1 MEKLSEWWSDTAQ
14 RPVAAGNAA
23 ARMFGHQLACIA
35 WGAAAGFGSWYGLL
49 HPLGLAVVLGAAE
62 TDYFWVALGAGAV
75 SLLVHT
81 QPMALVHLCVA
92 IATAGIRWARPRS
105 FPFAATLGAGMLLC
119 MSWLLWLG
127 GSISAQV
134 ALVSLAESVLAVLL
148 GWQLVRCPPNGSEKG
163 LLLPGVVLLTI
174 LANIPAGPLWIG
186 VIFST
191 GAGLVLSCRGR
202 RERALVTM
210 GVLAAGLCA
219 AAPQQLFAGVA
230 VLGGTLLAVTYGAG
244 DRLRCSGLFL
254 LGCLPGAL
262 CVSGAGQAGCF
273 WLAFALGQVLFFCM
287 PAHLVLAVPVSDP
300 TESAGRPAV
309 SLAANR
315 LEAAA
320 NSLTEIADTIQQ
332 IYEVLPPQGENYNWV
347 VERTQEALCSHCEN
361 REKCWQTRYNDTVEA
376 LFHLKPMLEQ
386 NGQLDLAK
394 LPGQFSYCIHPSALC
409 AAVERSW
416 VEYGARRKA
425 RARSQGMR
433 AAITEQYEAIA
444 QALAALAQQLGVQG
458 SRDAGRTGRLAAAF
472 ASLGREPLACSVTF
486 GGQGQLQAAVTLR
499 RMDFSKND
507 LRILAE
513 ETSRVC
519 HRQMDVP
526 QVCNGKD
533 AVTLIFAEKARLRPI
548 FGMANS
554 PAQQQ
559 VSGDVVRQFCVGDTA
574 AMLLCDGMGTGR
586 PAAVDG
592 TVAANL
598 TTSLLQAGFQAET
611 AARLTN
617 VALALKS
624 DEESSA
630 TLDLLQVDLYTGSAL
645 LYKAGA
651 APGFVVQ
658 NGKARVLDGPGLPM
672 GLLARVKSETRS
684 LRLYAGDWA
693 VLVSDGMLMD
703 GTDWI
708 LQQLELC
715 AASGSTPA
723 DTAALLVRTGKMRA
737 QRTGR
742 PDDITVTVMRLEQV
756 S

>member
-1 MEKLSEWWSDTAQ
+1 MEKLSEWRNETEQ
-14 RPVAAGNAA
+14 HPVAAKNTA
-23 ARMFGHQLACIA
+23 ARMFGHQVACMV
-35 WGAAAGFGSWYGLL
+35 WGAAAGFGSWYGML

-62 TDYFWVALGAGAV
+62 ADYFWVALGAGAV
-75 SLLVHT
+75 SLLVHA
-81 QPMALVHLCVA
+81 QPMALVYLCVI
-92 IATAGIRWARPRS
+92 IAAAGMRWAKPHS
-105 FPFAATLGAGMLLC
+105 FPSAAVLGAGMLIG

-127 GSISAQV
+127 GSISIQT
-134 ALVSLAESVLAVLL
+134 ALVSLADGVLAVLL
-148 GWQLVRCPPNGSEKG
+148 GLQLVRCPPSGSEKG

-174 LANIPAGPLWIG
+174 LANLPVGLFWIG
-186 VIFST
+186 AVFST

-202 RERALVTM
+202 REQALVTM
-210 GVLAAGLCA
+210 GVLAAALCA
-219 AAPQQLFAGVA
+219 AAPQQMFVGLS

-244 DRLRCSGLFL
+244 DRLRCSGWFL

-262 CVSGAGQAGCF
+262 CVPAVGQAGCF
-273 WLAFALGQVLFFCM
+273 WLAFALGQIIFFCM
-287 PAHLVLAVPVSDP
+287 PAPLVLAVPISDP

-320 NSLTEIADTIQQ
+320 TSLTEIADTIHQ

-347 VERTQEALCSHCEN
+347 VERTQETLCSHCEN
-361 REKCWQTRYNDTVEA
+361 REMCWQNRYNDTMEA

-386 NGQLDLAK
+386 QGQLEFTK
-394 LPGQFSYCIHPSALC
+394 LPGQLSYCIHPSALC

-444 QALAALAQQLGVQG
+444 RALAALAQQLGVQG

-507 LRILAE
+507 LRVLAE

-519 HRQMDVP
+519 HRQVDIP
-526 QVCNGKD
+526 QVCTGKD
-533 AVTLIFAEKARLRPI
+533 AITLIFSEKARLRPI

-554 PAQQQ
+554 PAQQ

-574 AMLLCDGMGTGR
+574 VMLLCDGMGTGR

-598 TTSLLQAGFQAET
+598 TASLLQAGFHPET

-630 TLDLLQVDLYTGSAL
+630 TLDLMQVDLYTGSAL

-658 NGKARVLDGPGLPM
+658 NGKARVLDGPSLPM

-708 LQQLELC
+708 VQQLELC
-715 AASGSTPA
+715 VASGSSPTDA
-723 DTAALLVRTGKMRA
+723 AALLVRTGKMRA
-737 QRTGR
+737 QRSGR
-742 PDDITVTVMRLEQV
+742 PDDITVTAMRLEQV
-756 S
+756 T